1 MKVTKK
7 QKLLF
12 NFVEKNIKMQQTI
25 SNKIHWGATLNPL
38 KDVGNVPAV
47 DEESNLANLYSKVDK
62 NRRVL
67 ENW

>member
-1 MKVTKK
+1 
-7 QKLLF
+7 
-12 NFVEKNIKMQQTI
+12 MQQTI
-25 SNKIHWGATLNPL
+25 SNKIQLGATLNPL